1 MTCPRRAAATDGK
14 ADRRTAARPS
24 VPGAAS
30 RRLRTSSPA
39 GVPTQALGADSSDRG
54 RTCDRD
60 VSGDSP
66 KETVGAP
73 GVDNDH
79 GRRSEGD
86 RRLTAS
92 HWSTW
97 EMKRAPGSGAL
108 SNLPSPD
115 PPIVNAAIYQ
125 TAATIWLPV
134 CHTPRQ
140 SGQGS
145 ASRPPPPTPPDI
157 RVRIRRFGGLSEHLF
172 PQEGRSPGFKNVRRR
187 GCFGPCT
194 AMPSG
199 FTFQRQACRTDGTAC
214 LPHGTFECTY
224 LLPTSNRSG
233 LRSNCS
239 ACRVGGGAH

>member
-1 MTCPRRAAATDGK
+1 LHALRYRRALPGHTGRSAAAGEPDRGAMERERGGSRSQRTRGGGHFALRVLREPRALFWGRATHPTLPTGRPHVKCWRRAAATHGK

-24 VPGAAS
+24 APGAAS

-39 GVPTQALGADSSDRG
+39 GVPTQALGADSSDRR

-66 KETVGAP
+66 KETVAARR
-73 GVDNDH
+73 VDNDH

-97 EMKRAPGSGAL
+97 EMKRASGSGAP

-115 PPIVNAAIYQ
+115 PPIVNGAIYQ
-125 TAATIWLPV
+125 TVATIWLPV

-140 SGQGS
+140 SG
-145 ASRPPPPTPPDI
+145 
-157 RVRIRRFGGLSEHLF
+157 
-172 PQEGRSPGFKNVRRR
+172 
-187 GCFGPCT
+187 
-194 AMPSG
+194 
-199 FTFQRQACRTDGTAC
+199 
-214 LPHGTFECTY
+214 
-224 LLPTSNRSG
+224 
-233 LRSNCS
+233 
-239 ACRVGGGAH
+239 